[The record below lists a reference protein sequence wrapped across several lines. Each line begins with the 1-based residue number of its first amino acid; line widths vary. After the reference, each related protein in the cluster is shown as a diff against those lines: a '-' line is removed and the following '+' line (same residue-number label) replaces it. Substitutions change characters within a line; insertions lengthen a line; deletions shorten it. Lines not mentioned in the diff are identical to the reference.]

1 MNKLAYKMFVIITIC
16 FLFSEIFLV
25 KAEEVTIKATI
36 TGNGV
41 NLRSDHR
48 VVSGNIIKELSLG
61 TVVEIKDTTLFEG
74 SGCSAGWK
82 KIKVGN
88 DIGYVCSSYVKESN
102 GADVYGRPWTSPK
115 KAIEGG
121 ALFISKSYIS
131 KGQFTSYLK
140 KFNVNPNG
148 HYAVYNHQYMANLR
162 APMSEASSTY
172 NSISKN
178 NLLNNSI
185 NFVIPQFDNMPESTY
200 DANIKDTG
208 RGTADIQDEAF
219 EASIAGF
226 NETYKPYLRYLHTK
240 YPNWTF
246 TVMNTGLDFEASYL
260 SEKAVSSIEISS
272 GMCEQNP
279 YYQTEKGWCIGN
291 EAATKFFLDPRN
303 FLSERYIFMFENLSF
318 SELYNEAA
326 VQSVLNG
333 TFMQDISVLDNQ
345 SYASIFVE
353 AGRKANV
360 SPIYLAS
367 LARQESGSNGSRAT
381 TGDAF
386 TYDGINYSGLFNFF
400 NIGAYSSASSP
411 ILAGLVW
418 ASGGTNGD
426 EVDDAPTNENNNTN
440 NNVNYNYTEILEVKT
455 NGTFISGFGLGTNID
470 VIINKIGDK
479 GTVVIYDANG
489 TGKKSGS
496 KIATGDTIKITNN
509 GKVEEY
515 KYVMYGDL
523 SGDGEINSAD
533 LLKMRQHL
541 LGTSKLNNSFLESAY
556 LSGDKEINSA
566 DLLRLRQH
574 LLGTNKIVQ

>member
-1 MNKLAYKMFVIITIC
+1 MNKLVYKMFVIITIC

-25 KAEEVTIKATI
+25 NAEEVSIKATI

-48 VVSGNIIKELSLG
+48 VASGNVIKELSLG

-82 KIKVGN
+82 KIKAGN

-102 GADVYGRPWTSPK
+102 GEDVYGRPWTSPK

-148 HYAVYNHQYMANLR
+148 YYAVYNHQYMANLR

-172 NSISKN
+172 NSLSKN
-178 NLLNNSI
+178 NLLNNAI
-185 NFVIPQFDNMPESTY
+185 NFVIPQFDNMPDTTY
-200 DANIKDTG
+200 NASIKDTE
-208 RGTADIQDEAF
+208 RQTADVQDEAF
-219 EASIAGF
+219 ETSIAGF
-226 NETYKPYLRYLHTK
+226 NETYKPYLRYLHTIH
-240 YPNWTF
+240 PNWTF

-272 GMCEQNP
+272 GQCEQNP
-279 YYQTEKGWCIGN
+279 YYQTESGWCIGN
-291 EAATKFFLDPRN
+291 EASTKFFLDPRN

-318 SELYNEAA
+318 SELYNETA

-367 LARQESGSNGSRAT
+367 LARQESGTNGSRAT

-418 ASGGTNGD
+418 ASGGTGGD
-426 EVDDAPTNENNNTN
+426 EIDEGPTNDQNNNI
-440 NNVNYNYTEILEVKT
+440 NYTEILEVKT
-455 NGTFISGFGLGTNID
+455 KGNYISGFALGTNID
-470 VIINKIGDK
+470 LIINKIGDK
-479 GTVVIYDANG
+479 GTVIIYGIDGAE
-489 TGKKSGS
+489 KKSGS
-496 KIATGDTIKITNN
+496 KIATGDTIKITNEGN
-509 GKVEEY
+509 VTEY

-541 LGTSKLNNSFLESAY
+541 LGTNKLNNSFLESAY
-556 LSGDKEINSA
+556 LSGDGEINSA
-566 DLLRLRQH
+566 DLLKLRQH
-574 LLGTNKIVQ
+574 LLGTNKIAQ

>member
-1 MNKLAYKMFVIITIC
+1 MKFVYKMFTIVTVC
-16 FLFSEIFLV
+16 IFLSDIFFV
-25 KAEEVTIKATI
+25 DAEEVTIKATI

-41 NLRSDHR
+41 NLRSDHKA
-48 VVSGNIIKELSLG
+48 VSGNIIKGLTLG
-61 TVVEIKDTTLFEG
+61 TAVEIKDTTLFEG

-82 KIKVGN
+82 KIKAGN

-102 GADVYGRPWTSPK
+102 GEDVYGRPWTSPK

-131 KGQFTSYLK
+131 KGQYTSYLK
-140 KFNVNPNG
+140 KFNVNPDG

-172 NSISKN
+172 NSLSKN

-185 NFVIPQFDNMPESTY
+185 NFVIPQFENMPESTY
-200 DANIKDTG
+200 DASIKDTG
-208 RGTADIQDEAF
+208 IATAGVQDEAF

-272 GMCEQNP
+272 GQCEQNP
-279 YYQTEKGWCIGN
+279 YYQTENGWCIGN
-291 EAATKFFLDPRN
+291 EASTKFFLDPRN

-318 SELYNEAA
+318 SELYNETA

-426 EVDDAPTNENNNTN
+426 EVEDTPTNENNTN
-440 NNVNYNYTEILEVKT
+440 NNVNHNYTEILEVKT
-455 NGTFISGFGLGTNID
+455 NGNYISGFALGSNID
-470 VIINKIGDK
+470 VIVNKIGDK
-479 GTVVIYDANG
+479 GSVVIYNANG
-489 TGKKSGS
+489 AEKKSGS
-496 KIATGDTIKITNN
+496 KIATGDTVKITNN
-509 GKVEEY
+509 GKVTEY

-541 LGTSKLNNSFLESAY
+541 LGTSKLNNAFLESAY

-566 DLLRLRQH
+566 DLLKLRQH
-574 LLGTNKIVQ
+574 LLGSNNIVQ

>member
-1 MNKLAYKMFVIITIC
+1 MKFVYKMFTIIVVC
-16 FLFSEIFLV
+16 IFLSDIFLTE
-25 KAEEVTIKATI
+25 AEEVTIQATI

-41 NLRSDHR
+41 NLRSDHKA
-48 VVSGNIIKELSLG
+48 VSGNIIKELSLG
-61 TVVEIKDTTLFEG
+61 TVVEIKDTIIYEG

-82 KIKVGN
+82 KIKAGN
-88 DIGYVCSSYVKESN
+88 DTGYVCSSYVKEKS
-102 GADVYGRPWTSPK
+102 GEDAYKRPWTSPK

-131 KGQFTSYLK
+131 KGQYTSYLK

-162 APMSEASSTY
+162 APMSESSSTY
-172 NSISKN
+172 NSLSKN
-178 NLLNNSI
+178 GLLNNSI

-200 DANIKDTG
+200 DSSIKDTG
-208 RGTADIQDEAF
+208 IATADVQDEAF
-219 EASIAGF
+219 ENSIAGF

-260 SEKAVSSIEISS
+260 SEKAVSSIEIST
-272 GMCEQNP
+272 GLCEQNP
-279 YYQTEKGWCIGN
+279 YYQTEKGWCIAN
-291 EAATKFFLDPRN
+291 EKATKFFLDPRN

-326 VQSVLNG
+326 VQSILNN

-353 AGRKANV
+353 AGRNANV

-367 LARQESGSNGSRAT
+367 LARQESGTNGSRAT

-426 EVDDAPTNENNNTN
+426 EVDETPTNNSQNNN
-440 NNVNYNYTEILEVKT
+440 NYNYTEILEVKT
-455 NGTFISGFGLGTNID
+455 NGEFISGFSLGTNID
-470 VIINKIGDK
+470 AIINKIGDK
-479 GTVVIYDANG
+479 GSVVIYDVNG
-489 TGKKSGS
+489 TEKKSGT

-509 GKVEEY
+509 DKVIEY

-541 LGTSKLNNSFLESAY
+541 LGTNKLNNSFLESAY

-566 DLLRLRQH
+566 DLLKLRQH

>member
-1 MNKLAYKMFVIITIC
+1 MKFTYKMFSIIAI
-16 FLFSEIFLV
+16 FILFSEVFLA
-25 KAEEVTIKATI
+25 KAEVVTIKATI

-41 NLRSDHR
+41 NLRSDHKA
-48 VVSGNIIKELSLG
+48 VSGNIIKELSLG
-61 TVVEIKDTTLFEG
+61 TIVEIKDTKLFEG

-82 KIKVGN
+82 KIKVGDN
-88 DIGYVCSSYVKESN
+88 IGYVCSSYVKEQN
-102 GADVYGRPWTSPK
+102 GADIYGRPWTSPK

-172 NSISKN
+172 NSLLKN
-178 NLLNNSI
+178 NLLSNSI
-185 NFVIPQFDNMPESTY
+185 NFVIPQYDNMPESTY
-200 DANIKDTG
+200 NADIKDTG
-208 RGTADIQDEAF
+208 RNTADVQDEAF

-226 NETYKPYLRYLHTK
+226 DETYKPYLRYLHTK

-246 TVMNTGLDFEASYL
+246 TVMDTGLDFHASYL
-260 SEKAVSSIEISS
+260 SEKAVSSIEIST
-272 GMCEQNP
+272 GLCEQNP

-291 EAATKFFLDPRN
+291 ESSTKFFLDPRN

-318 SELYNEAA
+318 SELYNESA

-333 TFMQDISVLDNQ
+333 TFMQDISILDNQ
-345 SYASIFVE
+345 SYANIFVE

-367 LARQESGSNGSRAT
+367 LARQESGSKGSKAT

-426 EVDDAPTNENNNTN
+426 ELDDTPTNENINNKD
-440 NNVNYNYTEILEVKT
+440 YNYSEILEVKT
-455 NGTFISGFGLGTNID
+455 NGNYISGFGLGTNIE
-470 VIINKIGDK
+470 VLINKIGDK
-479 GTVVIYDANG
+479 GNVVIYSSNG
-489 TGKKSGS
+489 TEKKKGS
-496 KIATGDTIKITNN
+496 KIATGDILKITNN
-509 GKVEEY
+509 GKITEY

-541 LGTSKLNNSFLESAY
+541 LGTNKLNNSFLESAY

-566 DLLRLRQH
+566 DLLKLRQH